1 MKKRGPV
8 SMAALQVAAMAPKA
22 TPGARLAAP
31 STLTPAESDVWQ
43 RTVSCLPPEWLKADQ
58 GPVLERYVKHV
69 VRAQALEA
77 LIAAA
82 DPVVDLD
89 RYAKLVTLAGA
100 ETSRILSLARS
111 LRLTV
116 QSRLHPVTAGSRAAS
131 AMPARTPDDDRAAV
145 LACVADAR
153 ARKGGS

>member
-8 SMAALQVAAMAPKA
+8 SMAALQVAAM
-22 TPGARLAAP
+22 TPREAAKPRLAAP
-31 STLTPAESDVWQ
+31 CALTPAESDVWQ
-43 RTVSCLPPEWLKADQ
+43 RTVSSLPPEWLKADQ

-82 DPVVDLD
+82 DPAFDLD

-116 QSRLHPVTAGSRAAS
+116 QSRLHAVTAGSRAA
-131 AMPARTPDDDRAAV
+131 AERTQPDISV
-145 LACVADAR
+145 LFNRGTA
-153 ARKGGS
+153 